1 MKITAIKQQVKDQ
14 SRYSIYV
21 DDKYSFGLS
30 ESALIE
36 SGLKIGLDLTKEEL
50 EALKDTAKL
59 DKGYTRVLSLIARR
73 PRSEW
78 EIRDYLKRKDYETEF
93 IEQIVERTRERG
105 YIDDET
111 FARSWVESR
120 RFLKPVSRRKLS
132 LELKQKR
139 VSAEVIDTVLAED
152 RASTDEREVLRE
164 LVARKR
170 GRYPDNLKLMQYL
183 ARQGYGYEDIKAV
196 LEEEA

>member
-105 YIDDET
+105 YIDDEA